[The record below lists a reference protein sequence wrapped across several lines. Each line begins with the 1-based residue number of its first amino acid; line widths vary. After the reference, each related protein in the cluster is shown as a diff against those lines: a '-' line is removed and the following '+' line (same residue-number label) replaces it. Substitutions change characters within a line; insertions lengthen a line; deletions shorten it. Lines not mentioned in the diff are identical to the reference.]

1 MKATFSAVL
10 AVFIPQIAFSR
21 PLSEISGYPAIPNSQ
36 VHSLICYIETQEGQT
51 LNLGR
56 LCGEVPLVNETTSGV
71 ATPGLTSSSSSL
83 SSDANSTAESRI
95 STPGLTSG
103 SSRFSDGSSSVGNS
117 GGGKVPLANNV
128 TSGLNSG
135 SGGSSS
141 SSSGFGSSGNCD
153 YPWQTDSSGRSC
165 GDRAASVRSGGSSV
179 GTGSST
185 GSIRVRGYTRSDG
198 TRVRGYTRRR

>member
-1 MKATFSAVL
+1 MLKFRTLKATFSAVL

-21 PLSEISGYPAIPNSQ
+21 PLSEISGYPAIPDSQ

-56 LCGEVPLVNETTSGV
+56 LCGEAPIVNETTSGV
-71 ATPGLTSSSSSL
+71 ATPGLTSSTRSL
-83 SSDANSTAESRI
+83 SSDANSTSESGI

-141 SSSGFGSSGNCD
+141 SSSGVGSSALATVTIPGK
-153 YPWQTDSSGRSC
+153 PIPL
-165 GDRAASVRSGGSSV
+165 V
-179 GTGSST
+179 GVVATGQ
-185 GSIRVRGYTRSDG
+185 RVY
-198 TRVRGYTRRR
+198 VQAEAQ